1 MKRGEL
7 RRLNDSARR
16 KISRNFGFRQSGY
29 INWIVKEGY
38 FFCLQHLDFA
48 SVHLNAKP
56 MYADDLWWDIF
67 NLSENKK
74 CLNIIKRDDFKI
86 ISLSSSLAPQT
97 GVEPVTP

>member
-38 FFCLQHLDFA
+38 FLGHQ
-48 SVHLNAKP
+48 
-56 MYADDLWWDIF
+56 
-67 NLSENKK
+67 
-74 CLNIIKRDDFKI
+74 
-86 ISLSSSLAPQT
+86 
-97 GVEPVTP
+97 